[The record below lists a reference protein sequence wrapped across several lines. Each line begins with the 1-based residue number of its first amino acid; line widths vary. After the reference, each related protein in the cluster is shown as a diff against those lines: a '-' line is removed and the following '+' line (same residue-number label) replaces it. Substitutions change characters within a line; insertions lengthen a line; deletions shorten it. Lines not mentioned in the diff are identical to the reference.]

1 MAQTPKRLGAI
12 TSTGTIGTADTLYT
26 CNVTAAIVSTIVVC
40 NTSGGAVTYRICI
53 NSSSAGTSF
62 PSGNVTGYIIYN
74 DTVGANQ
81 STFIPVGLVMDST
94 NKYLLCSASSAS
106 VAFTASGFEVS

>member
-1 MAQTPKRLGAI
+1 MIYPVTPL
-12 TSTGTIGTADTLYT
+12 
-26 CNVTAAIVSTIVVC
+26 
-40 NTSGGAVTYRICI
+40 
-53 NSSSAGTSF
+53 AGY
-62 PSGNVTGYIIYN
+62 VIYN

-106 VAFTASGFEVS
+106 VAFTASGFEIS